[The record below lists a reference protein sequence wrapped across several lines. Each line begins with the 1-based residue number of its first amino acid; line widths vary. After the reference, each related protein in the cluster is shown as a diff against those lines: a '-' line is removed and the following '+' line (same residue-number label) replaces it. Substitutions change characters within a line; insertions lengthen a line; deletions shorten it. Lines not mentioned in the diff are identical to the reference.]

1 MFSLQ
6 RECSVSYMVRSIKIH
21 GDILIQSP
29 YGQMEKLR
37 PREVKQLAQSYS
49 RLVAELRLEPGV
61 LILGLVLFVELG
73 VQGCISAVLTP
84 ISLCTLSRN
93 PAWLQVSVPPE
104 GLPEP

>member
-1 MFSLQ
+1 
-6 RECSVSYMVRSIKIH
+6 MVRSIKIH

-84 ISLCTLSRN
+84 LSLHSFQESCLAPGFCAPRG
-93 PAWLQVSVPPE
+93 PA
-104 GLPEP
+104 